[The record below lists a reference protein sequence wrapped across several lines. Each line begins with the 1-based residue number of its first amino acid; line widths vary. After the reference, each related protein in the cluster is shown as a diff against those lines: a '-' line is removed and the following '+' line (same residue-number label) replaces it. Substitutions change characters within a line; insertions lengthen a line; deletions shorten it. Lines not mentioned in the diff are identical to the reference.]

1 MKKENR
7 KYVWGVAIMAVLVL
21 LAWLVPVPQSWKRL
35 MAFLG
40 IVAAAYLCLTPYDS
54 LFSIKKLKAES
65 RAMRIIDI
73 EICIFAL
80 VALAAACYF
89 MFFSP
94 LDSKQNIRYTL
105 GDLLLTIAVLITTS
119 YITSKKKLR
128 N

>member
-21 LAWLVPVPQSWKRL
+21 LAWLVPMPQSWKRL
-35 MAFLG
+35 LAFLG
-40 IVAAAYLCLTPYDS
+40 IAAAAYLCLTPYDS
-54 LFSIKKLKAES
+54 LFSIEKLKAES
-65 RAMRIIDI
+65 RTMRVIDI

-94 LDSKQNIRYTL
+94 LDPKKNIRYTL
-105 GDLLLTIAVLITTS
+105 GDLLLTIVVITVCS
-119 YITSKKKLR
+119 IGSRKKLR

>member
-1 MKKENR
+1 
-7 KYVWGVAIMAVLVL
+7 MAVLVL
-21 LAWLVPVPQSWKRL
+21 LAWLVPMPQSWKRL
-35 MAFLG
+35 LAFLG

-65 RAMRIIDI
+65 RTMRIIDI

-80 VALAAACYF
+80 VALAVACYF

-94 LDSKQNIRYTL
+94 LDSKKNIRYTL
-105 GDLLLTIAVLITTS
+105 GDLLLTIVCLAICSLGS
-119 YITSKKKLR
+119 RKKLR